1 MVAAGIKEVGASEAG
16 KGEQEISMETVA
28 LVVGILLLAL
38 VPLAGRH
45 MTHLVASALLLS
57 LAATSFN
64 LLFGYTGLLSFGH
77 ALFWGVGGY
86 TVAVMMARFGFGYV
100 ESVLAAL
107 VTSALMGVV
116 IGFLCVRHTRIY
128 FAILTL
134 AFGQMFYGIAVKW
147 DFLGGS
153 DGIYG
158 LPRPF
163 NSLELY
169 YYVVLVS
176 VLVSLYVLRVITRSS
191 LGLSFMA
198 VRDNAFRAEFLGI
211 GVRATRLKSFV
222 ISATF
227 TGLAGAL
234 WVLLETAIGPESMFW
249 THSAEFVFVTLLGG
263 PRVFLG
269 PLVGGFIYAFLADVA
284 MSLTEFWLFVIGVVL
299 VGIVL
304 FFPHGVLGYLL
315 RVRAKAKTGSGG
327 RTKGR

>member
-1 MVAAGIKEVGASEAG
+1 MPSEEVSV
-16 KGEQEISMETVA
+16 EQMALTVG
-28 LVVGILLLAL
+28 VILLAL
-38 VPLAGRH
+38 VPLAGKH

-86 TVAVMMARFGFGYV
+86 TLAVMMSRFGLGYI
-100 ESVLAAL
+100 ESFLAAI
-107 VTSALMGVV
+107 VMSSIFGAI

-134 AFGQMFYGIAVKW
+134 AFGQMFYGVAVKW

-163 NSLELY
+163 NSLEIY
-169 YYVVLVS
+169 YYFILVVTLA
-176 VLVSLYVLRVITRSS
+176 SLYILWRITRSS

-198 VRDNAFRAEFLGI
+198 VRDNAFRAKFI
-211 GVRATRLKSFV
+211 GLNVSKVRLTSFV
-222 ISATF
+222 ISSTF
-227 TGLAGAL
+227 SGLAGAMY
-234 WVLLETAIGPESMFW
+234 VLLETAISPETMMW

-269 PLVGGFIYAFLADVA
+269 PMVGGFIYSFLADVA
-284 MSLTEFWLFVIGVVL
+284 MSATEYWLLVIGVVL
-299 VGIVL
+299 VAIVL
-304 FFPHGVLGYLL
+304 FFPHGVLGYMLK
-315 RVRAKAKTGSGG
+315 RRGE
-327 RTKGR
+327 R

>member
-1 MVAAGIKEVGASEAG
+1 MQSEEVSV
-16 KGEQEISMETVA
+16 EQILMT
-28 LVVGILLLAL
+28 VGIILLAL
-38 VPLAGRH
+38 VPLTGKH

-86 TVAVMMARFGFGYV
+86 TLAVMMSRFGFGYL
-100 ESVLAAL
+100 ESFLMAIIM
-107 VTSALMGVV
+107 SAVFGAV

-134 AFGQMFYGIAVKW
+134 AFGQMFYGVAVKW

-169 YYVVLVS
+169 YYIILAVTLT
-176 VLVSLYVLRVITRSS
+176 SLFILYKITRSS

-198 VRDNAFRAEFLGI
+198 VRDNAFRAKFI
-211 GVRATRLKSFV
+211 GLNVSKIRLISFI
-222 ISATF
+222 ISSTF
-227 TGLAGAL
+227 SGVAGAL
-234 WVLLETAIGPESMFW
+234 YVLLETAISPETMMW

-269 PLVGGFIYAFLADVA
+269 PLVGGFIYSFLADVA
-284 MSLTEFWLFVIGVVL
+284 MSATEYWLLVIGLVL
-299 VGIVL
+299 VAIVF
-304 FFPHGVLGYLL
+304 FFPHGELGYFL
-315 RVRAKAKTGSGG
+315 TGWEK
-327 RTKGR
+327 R